1 MARDFTRREM
11 LKRAAVVGTTTA
23 VPVRSLAQVVGSSTA
38 YANLT
43 ETEARTLESIVARLI
58 PLDENGP
65 GALEAGAARYI
76 DRSLS
81 TALAASLDAYRAGL
95 AAIDARARRL
105 AGEAFT
111 ELDPDQQDRVL
122 EDVERDDAAFFDLV
136 LGHTI
141 EGMFCDPQYGGNE
154 DFVGWELIGYP
165 GIRLA
170 VGADEQRMS
179 ATLELNRV
187 SAYDLPM
194 FDDGGDRGR

>member
-1 MARDFTRREM
+1 MTRDLTRREM
-11 LKRAAVVGTTTA
+11 LKRAAAVGATTA
-23 VPVRSLAQVVGSSTA
+23 VPARSLAQAIGSGA
-38 YANLT
+38 QYENLSRT
-43 ETEARTLESIVARLI
+43 EGRTLEAIIARLI
-58 PLDENGP
+58 PLDQNGP

-81 TALAASLDAYRAGL
+81 TALAASLDTYRAGL
-95 AAIDARARRL
+95 AGVDARARSV
-105 AGEAFT
+105 AGEVFAA
-111 ELDPDQQDRVL
+111 LDATQQDRVL
-122 EDVERDDAAFFDLV
+122 EDVERNESAFFDLV
-136 LGHTI
+136 LSHTI

-170 VGADEQRMS
+170 VGSDEQRMS

-194 FDDGGDRGR
+194 FDGGDEHDR